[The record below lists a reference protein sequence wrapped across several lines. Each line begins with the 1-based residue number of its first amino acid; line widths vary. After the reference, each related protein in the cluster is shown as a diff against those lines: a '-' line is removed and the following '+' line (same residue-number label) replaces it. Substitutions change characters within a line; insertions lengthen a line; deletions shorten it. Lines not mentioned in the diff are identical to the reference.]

1 MYCVL
6 DVFSSSSVLSH
17 LFIQEMYQESWRIY
31 FLLVSNT
38 KYGAGGKKSEDY
50 NMGIILVIEHST
62 VI

>member
-38 KYGAGGKKSEDY
+38 KYGEGGKKIEDY
-50 NMGIILVIEHST
+50 MIIILVIEHSP